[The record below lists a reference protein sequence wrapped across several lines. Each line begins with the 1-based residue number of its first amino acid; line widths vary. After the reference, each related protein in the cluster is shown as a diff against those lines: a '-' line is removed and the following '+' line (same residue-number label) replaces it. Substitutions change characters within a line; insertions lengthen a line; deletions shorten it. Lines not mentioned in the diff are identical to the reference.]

1 MTLTKNATEILN
13 GTIESVK
20 SILPFEISINKPS
33 QISAPFFQESFGV
46 LIGITGDLRG
56 RIIIDGNE
64 HIFSKVG
71 ETMFGMLLEGE
82 MLESFSGEL
91 GNMIAGNLSTFVSK
105 NGIEMDITG
114 LPRTGA
120 SIGLEGSGSSI
131 VCRGRSLRDTCICQ
145 RSKCQRISRDRGW
158 GRGKGRGGGDDRCR
172 SRRACVCRCVG
183 DCRSH
188 N

>member
-33 QISAPFFQESFGV
+33 KISAPFFQESFGV

-105 NGIEMDITG
+105 NGIEMDITPPTVLIG
-114 LPRTGA
+114 KTKMYGFEKALRLPISLQA
-120 SIGLEGSGSSI
+120 IGTLNIILMIEG
-131 VCRGRSLRDTCICQ
+131 
-145 RSKCQRISRDRGW
+145 
-158 GRGKGRGGGDDRCR
+158 
-172 SRRACVCRCVG
+172 
-183 DCRSH
+183 
-188 N
+188 